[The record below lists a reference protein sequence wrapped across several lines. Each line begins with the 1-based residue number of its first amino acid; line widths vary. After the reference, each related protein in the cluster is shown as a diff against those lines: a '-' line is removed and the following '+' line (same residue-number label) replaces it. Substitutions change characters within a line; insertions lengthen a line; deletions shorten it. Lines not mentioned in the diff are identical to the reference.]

1 MNRNIIIILGVFVLS
16 LPLWLGLNL
25 LQENLEDFLVVKE
38 LEKEPIVFSSNLF
51 KAQIIEI
58 PQERNCVFD
67 EIKAESLISVK
78 NNEIIFQKEVEKQ
91 LPIASLTK
99 LMTAVIAKE
108 FYPETQKIQVS
119 KKAINQLENIG
130 YLKEGEVLGVD
141 ELLQIA
147 LIESSNDAAFALSE
161 MMGEGFVDLMNL
173 KAQDLGMNDT
183 HFYNCM
189 GLDPDDLRR
198 SQNEINLSTVKDL
211 AKLTSYIYLNHAD
224 IMEIISKRE
233 EPLYLTNGVLH
244 HSLKTTN
251 ELNDPLILGGKTGF
265 TERAGGCLL
274 IILKDGTV
282 NILLNSPSRFS
293 DMQTLIDCSYDK

>member
-1 MNRNIIIILGVFVLS
+1 MNRNIMIILSVFLLS

-67 EIKAESLISVK
+67 KIKAESLISVK
-78 NNEIIFQKEVEKQ
+78 NNEIIFQKEANKK

-119 KKAINQLENIG
+119 KKAIDQLESIG
-130 YLKEGEVLGVD
+130 YLREGELLDVN

-161 MMGEGFVDLMNL
+161 MMGDGFVDLMNL
-173 KAQDLGMNDT
+173 KAQDLRMNDT

-189 GLDPDDLRR
+189 GLDPDDLKRNA
-198 SQNEINLSTVKDL
+198 NEINLSTVKDL
-211 AKLTSYIYLNHAD
+211 AKLISYIYSNHTE
-224 IMEIISKRE
+224 IMEILSKRE

-274 IILKDGTV
+274 IVLKDGTI